1 MAIFPVTT
9 LFYRAVKLFMM
20 SQRMI
25 VIHWIKQ
32 FLLLVLA
39 ASAIGLFWL
48 IPASRLPAVSAQDLP
63 TATATADL
71 RVVNEIVAPHAGNA
85 IAGFVA
91 IQGTALTQ
99 GFRRYDIHISEA
111 SSEDWVGLA
120 SSAEIVRNGT
130 LYLLD
135 TTQYSD
141 GFYDLRVRA
150 IDGDGNYTAVFVRD
164 VEIRNANPPTPT
176 PLTNELG
183 TPLSPT
189 LIIPTAT
196 PSPTPEYI
204 SFIPNGQGIFAPRTN
219 EVIRGQVA
227 VIGTVNGFP
236 KNPFDHY
243 ELEISGSGFEA
254 WEQLIVSAVQLWQAP
269 IYTLDTT
276 RWPDGEYDLRLRIVY
291 SDGNYDEF
299 EARRLFIA
307 NNTYVFVPTPTAT
320 PIRAGLIRPL
330 PNTNV
335 SGIVEFV
342 GGADTTN
349 FARWEL
355 AWRPSGT
362 LEWNQLVISE
372 ERVPLGGVLATLD
385 LNQLPLGAYDF
396 RLRIVEQDG
405 RRLDYSVPQLRLLRP
420 PPQVTP
426 TPTPFG

>member
-1 MAIFPVTT
+1 MI
-9 LFYRAVKLFMM
+9 AV
-20 SQRMI
+20 QRLRPQ
-25 VIHWIKQ
+25 WASAQWAKR
-32 FLLLVLA
+32 LLLVMVLGGTL
-39 ASAIGLFWL
+39 GLCWFV
-48 IPASRLPAVSAQDLP
+48 PAHRLPAVSAQDLP

-71 RVVNEIVAPHAGNA
+71 RVVNELVAPHTGDAV
-85 IAGFVA
+85 AGFVA
-91 IQGTALTQ
+91 IQGTALIP

-111 SSEDWVGLA
+111 SSEDWIGLT

-135 TTQYSD
+135 TTQYPD

-150 IDGDGNYTAVFVRD
+150 IDSNGNYSEVFARD

-176 PLTNELG
+176 PLVNELG
-183 TPLSPT
+183 TPLPP
-189 LIIPTAT
+189 LVIIPTAT

-204 SFIPNGQGIFAPRTN
+204 SFVPNGQGIFSPRTN

-254 WEQLIVSAVQLWQAP
+254 WEQLTVSTMQLWQKA

-276 RWPDGEYDLRLRIVY
+276 RWTDGEYDLRLRIVY
-291 SDGNYDEF
+291 RDGNYDEF
-299 EARRLFIA
+299 EVRRLFIA

-320 PIRAGLIRPL
+320 PIQAGIIRPL

-335 SGIVEFV
+335 SGIIEFI

-349 FARWEL
+349 FAHWEL

-362 LEWNQLVISE
+362 LEWNQLVTSE

-405 RRLDYSVPQLRLLRP
+405 RRLDYIVPQLQLLRP